1 MSCYVVEGVF
11 ESLPIQSGMRVEHGG
26 HWYEHNERKEIE
38 KQVMEILDST
48 WKYHEIMI
56 RHIINKR
63 IGYLK

>member
-1 MSCYVVEGVF
+1 MSCYVVEGVL
-11 ESLPIQSGMRVEHGG
+11 ESLPIQSGMRVGHGG
-26 HWYEHNERKEIE
+26 HWHKHNERKEIE

-63 IGYLK
+63 IGYLE

>member
-1 MSCYVVEGVF
+1 MSCYAVEGVF
-11 ESLPIQSGMRVEHGG
+11 ESLPIQSGMRVEPGG
-26 HWYEHNERKEIE
+26 HWHEHNERKEIE

-63 IGYLK
+63 IGCLK